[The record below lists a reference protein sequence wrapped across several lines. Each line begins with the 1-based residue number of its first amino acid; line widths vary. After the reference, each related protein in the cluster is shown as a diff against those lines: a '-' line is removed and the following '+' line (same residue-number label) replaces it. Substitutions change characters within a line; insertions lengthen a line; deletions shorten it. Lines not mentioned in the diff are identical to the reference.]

1 MDTAQALTELV
12 TETDR
17 RRKSATGELDQEK
30 RGDLGQFLTPADV
43 ARLMASMFGDL
54 PSDVRVLDAGAGVG
68 ALTASFVAEVCS
80 RAKKPTSIRATAFE
94 LDDILL
100 PHLRNTLARCGPT
113 CGEVGARFVHR
124 VHHRDFIEAAV
135 EVLGDSL
142 FRDREFSFNAAI
154 LNPPYRK
161 IGTASRERK
170 LLQRVGLE
178 ATNLY
183 AAFVALSVMLLEE
196 DGQLVAIIPRSFC
209 NGPYFRAFRGLLLNE
224 AALLRIH
231 VFDSRKDA
239 FKEDG
244 VLQENVIIHVR
255 RTRRKPKKITISSS
269 TSATSKLKSRR
280 LSYADVVRGV
290 ADDRFIHIPTEESD
304 DVIARWLNSLP
315 DTLESLGITV
325 STGRVVDFR
334 AREYLR
340 PEPEN
345 GTVPLIYPCH
355 LANGRVRWPKAE
367 SRKPN
372 AIIQSSDTRT
382 LLVPRGYYVV
392 TKRFSAKEE
401 KRRLV
406 AAVYD
411 PELVPAPFVGFEN
424 HVNYFHR
431 AGEGLSRDEAYGL
444 AAFLNSRPLD
454 QYFRQFN
461 GHTQVN
467 ATDLRSLR
475 FPSRLILHRLG
486 RAGLEPGTEE
496 IEKAVVREYPLP
508 GQL

>member
-1 MDTAQALTELV
+1 MDTALTELV
-12 TETDR
+12 TETER
-17 RRKSATGELDQEK
+17 RRESATVALDQEK
-30 RGDLGQFLTPADV
+30 RGELGQFLTPADV

-54 PSDVRVLDAGAGVG
+54 PSEIRVLDAGAGVG
-68 ALTASFVAEVCS
+68 ALTASFVAEACS
-80 RAKKPTSIRATAFE
+80 RSKRPASIQATTFE
-94 LDDILL
+94 LDDVLL
-100 PHLRNTLARCGPT
+100 PHLRGTMSRCGST
-113 CGEVGARFVHR
+113 CSQVGARFVPR
-124 VHHRDFIEAAV
+124 VHPRDFIEAAV
-135 EVLGDSL
+135 EALGDSL
-142 FRDREFSFNAAI
+142 FRDGELSFNAAI

-161 IGTASRERK
+161 IGSSSRERK

-183 AAFVALSVMLLEE
+183 AAFVALAVMLLEDE
-196 DGQLVAIIPRSFC
+196 GQLVAIIPRSFC
-209 NGPYFRAFRGLLLNE
+209 NGPYFKAFRGFLLGE

-231 VFDSRKDA
+231 VFGSRRDA

-255 RTRRKPKKITISSS
+255 RTRRKPRTLTISSS
-269 TSATSKLKSRR
+269 TGATSELKSRR
-280 LSYADVVRGV
+280 LPYADVVRGV
-290 ADDRFIHIPTEESD
+290 EGDWFIHIPTEESD
-304 DVIARWLNSLP
+304 DVIAKWMKSLP

-334 AREYLR
+334 ARDHLR
-340 PEPEN
+340 PDPEN

-355 LANGRVRWPKAE
+355 LTNGRVRWPRAQ

-372 AIIQSSDTRT
+372 AIVQSDETKS
-382 LLVPRGYYVV
+382 LLVPRGHYVV
-392 TKRFSAKEE
+392 TKRFSSKEE

-424 HVNYFHR
+424 HINYFHR
-431 AGEGLSRDEAYGL
+431 KGEGLNRDEAYGL
-444 AAFLNSRPLD
+444 AAFLNSSPLD

-475 FPSRLILHRLG
+475 FPSLTVLHRLG

-496 IEKAVVREYPLP
+496 IERAVVREYPLP
-508 GQL
+508 G